1 MLRSGED
8 GYRIAPCSGVA
19 TCVAR
24 NTGVTA
30 PAHAERHIVRMN
42 AVSQPIGTLEQAL
55 AHAGRLLDAH
65 PSLAEQQAR
74 EILAVV
80 PAHPP
85 ATLLLARAQ
94 AGQRRVDDA
103 LRTLETLVAGQ
114 PNWAEAWHELGALRG
129 RCGHGEAAVEALR
142 RAVALRPALPGA
154 WRLLGDHLDAQG
166 DEDGARKAWG
176 QHLRHAT
183 RQPEL
188 LEAADALAGNRLP
201 EAEALLRAHLQRA
214 PSDAPAMRM
223 LAELGARLGRHE
235 DALALLER
243 CLEIAPDFHAARQNY
258 ALVLYRANQPA
269 EALAQVERLL
279 AIDAYNPSWRNL
291 KAVIL
296 GRIGEYAAAI
306 GLFSALLAE
315 YPNNAR
321 LWISHGH
328 TLKTAGQREPAIAA
342 YRRAVALDPS
352 LGEAYWSLAN
362 LKTFRF
368 ADADLD
374 AMRAQLARDDLDPG
388 QRCQFEFALGKAL
401 EDRAAWADSFAHY
414 AAGNVLRRAEVPW
427 RAGQN
432 AARVRQARKVFDR
445 DFFAARAGWGD
456 PSPDP
461 IFVVGLPRSGS
472 TLIEQILSSHS
483 QVEGTME
490 LPELISIGRALRRR
504 GGIDGPGTYYDVLA
518 ALGREEIAALGAGY
532 IARTRIQRKTGAPR
546 FIDKMPNNFVHLALI
561 HLALPNARIID
572 ARRHPLACGLSC
584 FKQHFA
590 RGQSFTYSLED
601 VGRYYRDYVE
611 LMAHYDAVLPGRV
624 HRVFHERMVDD
635 PEGEIR
641 RLLEHCGLPFEEGC
655 LRFHENDRPVRTAS
669 SEQVR
674 RPINRD
680 GVDQWRHYAPWLGP
694 LVAALGDV
702 LDTYPGVPKFPGM
715 RA

>member
-1 MLRSGED
+1 
-8 GYRIAPCSGVA
+8 
-19 TCVAR
+19 
-24 NTGVTA
+24 
-30 PAHAERHIVRMN
+30 MN
-42 AVSQPIGTLEQAL
+42 AVTQPTGTLEQAL
-55 AHAGRLLDAH
+55 AHAGHLLATDPA
-65 PSLAEQQAR
+65 LAESQAR
-74 EILAVV
+74 EILAAV
-80 PAHPP
+80 PGHAP
-85 ATLLLARAQ
+85 AWRLLGLAEA
-94 AGQRRVDDA
+94 AQRRPADA
-103 LRTLETLVAGQ
+103 ARTFEALVAAQ
-114 PNWAEAWHELGALRG
+114 PNWAQAWHDLGEVLG
-129 RCGHGEAAVEALR
+129 RCGRGEAAVEALR
-142 RAVALRPALPGA
+142 RAVALKPSLPGA

-166 DEDGARKAWG
+166 DEAGARHAWG

-183 RQPEL
+183 RHPDL
-188 LEAADALAGNRLP
+188 LQAADALAGNRLP
-201 EAEALLRAHLQRA
+201 EAEALLRAHLHRA

-223 LAELGARLGRHE
+223 LAELAARLGRHE
-235 DALALLER
+235 DAIALLER
-243 CLEIAPDFHAARQNY
+243 CLEIAPDFHAARQNH
-258 ALVLYRANQPA
+258 ALVLYRANQPG
-269 EALAQVERLL
+269 EALAEVERLL
-279 AIDAYNPSWRNL
+279 AVDAYNPSWRNL

-296 GRIGEYAAAI
+296 GRIGEYPAAI

-342 YRRAVALDPS
+342 YRRAIALDPG
-352 LGEAYWSLAN
+352 LGEAWWSLAN

-368 ADADLD
+368 AEADLD
-374 AMRAQLARDDLDPG
+374 AMRAQLARTDLDAG

-401 EDRAAWADSFAHY
+401 EDRRDWAASFDHY
-414 AAGNVLRRAEVPW
+414 ARGNALRRAEVPW

-445 DFFAARAGWGD
+445 GFFAARAGWGD

-504 GGIDGPGTYYDVLA
+504 GGIEGPGTYYEVLA
-518 ALGREEIAALGAGY
+518 GLDRDDVAALGAGY
-532 IARTRIQRKTGAPR
+532 LERTRIQRKTGAPR

-590 RGQSFTYSLED
+590 RGQGFTYALDD

-624 HRVFHERMVDD
+624 HRVFHERMVEDT
-635 PEGEIR
+635 EGEVR
-641 RLLEHCGLPFEEGC
+641 RLLEHCGLPFEDAC

-680 GVDQWRHYAPWLGP
+680 GVDQWRHYAPWLAP
-694 LVAALGDV
+694 LENALGEV
-702 LDTYPGVPKFPGM
+702 LHAYPGVPDFAHAA
-715 RA
+715 R

>member
-1 MLRSGED
+1 
-8 GYRIAPCSGVA
+8 
-19 TCVAR
+19 
-24 NTGVTA
+24 
-30 PAHAERHIVRMN
+30 MN
-42 AVSQPIGTLEQAL
+42 AVTQPTGTLEQAL
-55 AHAGRLLDAH
+55 AHAERLLDTD
-65 PSLAEQQAR
+65 PSLAESQAR

-80 PAHPP
+80 AGHAP
-85 ATLLLARAQ
+85 ATLLLARAL
-94 AGQRRVDDA
+94 AAQRQLDRA
-103 LRTLETLVAGQ
+103 LQTLESLVAAQ
-114 PNWAEAWHELGALRG
+114 PNWALAWLELGVVLGRRG
-129 RCGHGEAAVEALR
+129 QGEAAVAALR
-142 RAVALRPALPGA
+142 RAVALKPSLPGA

-166 DEDGARKAWG
+166 DDDGARHAWG
-176 QHLRHAT
+176 QHLRHVT
-183 RQPEL
+183 RHPEL
-188 LEAADALAGNRLP
+188 LRAADALAGNRLP

-235 DALALLER
+235 DAIALLER

-258 ALVLYRANQPA
+258 ALVLYRSNQPA
-269 EALAQVERLL
+269 EALAQIDRLL
-279 AIDAYNPSWRNL
+279 EVDAYNPSWRNL

-296 GRIGEYAAAI
+296 GRIGEYPAAI

-342 YRRAVALDPS
+342 YRRAIALDPG

-374 AMRAQLARDDLDPG
+374 AMRAQLAREDLDAG

-414 AAGNVLRRAEVPW
+414 AAGNALRRAEVPW

-432 AARVRQARKVFDR
+432 ASRVRQARKVFDR
-445 DFFAARAGWGD
+445 EFFAARAGWGD

-518 ALGREEIAALGAGY
+518 ALDRDEVTALGAGY
-532 IARTRIQRKTGAPR
+532 LARTRIQRKTGAPR

-561 HLALPNARIID
+561 HLALPNARIVD

-590 RGQSFTYSLED
+590 RGQSFTYGLDD
-601 VGRYYRDYVE
+601 VGHYYRDYVE

-624 HRVFHERMVDD
+624 HRVFHERMVDET
-635 PEGEIR
+635 EGEIR
-641 RLLEHCGLPFEEGC
+641 RLLDHCGLPFEDAC

-680 GVDQWRHYAPWLGP
+680 GVDQWKHYEPWLDP
-694 LVAALGDV
+694 LKHALGEV
-702 LDTYPGVPKFPGM
+702 LDAYPGVPDFAGTA
-715 RA
+715 R